1 MCNRLVHLQS
11 DCETIV
17 QGCKFGLAGSRAA
30 RGGGER
36 PPDASVAIRTWSAC
50 GACRPTRESWDYGVR
65 AGEKAR
71 GKWSGRVPG
80 VSGAASPRG
89 GRSRT
94 SYRSRYNYRHR
105 YRYRRG
111 IAASRAFRGCMQ
123 NKNLDK
129 HHAKTHR
136 NHREHRMLT
145 TVGLESL
152 TCGARPS
159 TRASWDWAHARGSPD
174 PMGKTKMLLV
184 LSRDRVDVA
193 RLQRMWTAV
202 GLGPSTCPP
211 TRERTSVACFRD
223 DVRCDAARVLG
234 LRRPRIAF
242 GACGRDGALV
252 AGTSVHGSSLVSWAA
267 VVDVRFASPPT
278 RGSWDCGHRVGID
291 EDVRALASSSA
302 DV

>member
-50 GACRPTRESWDYGVR
+50 GACPPTRESWDYGVR

-94 SYRSRYNYRHR
+94 SYLSRYNYRHR

-123 NKNLDK
+123 NKKRLGLQGSRIRVCCCPRDASPRSSCLDVDDRRARIADVRCAPV
-129 HHAKTHR
+129 HSSA
-136 NHREHRMLT
+136 
-145 TVGLESL
+145 VGL
-152 TCGARPS
+152 GPRARL
-159 TRASWDWAHARGSPD
+159 ARSDGT
-174 PMGKTKMLLV
+174 KTKMLIV
-184 LSRDRVDVA
+184 LSRDRVVA
-193 RLQRMWTAV
+193 ANVDGRR
-202 GLGPSTCPP
+202 
-211 TRERTSVACFRD
+211 
-223 DVRCDAARVLG
+223 AR
-234 LRRPRIAF
+234 I
-242 GACGRDGALV
+242 
-252 AGTSVHGSSLVSWAA
+252 
-267 VVDVRFASPPT
+267 VDVPAHT
-278 RGSWDCGHRVGID
+278 RAH
-291 EDVRALASSSA
+291 VRRLFSR
-302 DV
+302 

>member
-1 MCNRLVHLQS
+1 MSMGRPNRCQ
-11 DCETIV
+11 C
-17 QGCKFGLAGSRAA
+17 
-30 RGGGER
+30 GGV
-36 PPDASVAIRTWSAC
+36 SVAIRTWSAC
-50 GACRPTRESWDYGVR
+50 GACPPTRESWDYGVR

-129 HHAKTHR
+129 HNAKTHR
-136 NHREHRMLT
+136 NHREQRMWT

-159 TRASWDWAHARGSPD
+159 TRAPWDWGHARGSPD
-174 PMGKTKMLLV
+174 PMEQKTKMLIV

-193 RLQRMWTAV
+193 R
-202 GLGPSTCPP
+202 
-211 TRERTSVACFRD
+211 
-223 DVRCDAARVLG
+223 
-234 LRRPRIAF
+234 
-242 GACGRDGALV
+242 
-252 AGTSVHGSSLVSWAA
+252 
-267 VVDVRFASPPT
+267 
-278 RGSWDCGHRVGID
+278 
-291 EDVRALASSSA
+291 
-302 DV
+302 

>member
-1 MCNRLVHLQS
+1 MFIVDWFKCSEAGIHGGRRRRPWACGVGLRL
-11 DCETIV
+11 
-17 QGCKFGLAGSRAA
+17 A
-30 RGGGER
+30 RGSLETKRKRWPMSMGR
-36 PPDASVAIRTWSAC
+36 PNRCQCEGVSVAIRTWSAC
-50 GACRPTRESWDYGVR
+50 GACPPTRESWDYGVR

-145 TVGLESL
+145 TVGL
-152 TCGARPS
+152 
-159 TRASWDWAHARGSPD
+159 GS
-174 PMGKTKMLLV
+174 
-184 LSRDRVDVA
+184 
-193 RLQRMWTAV
+193 
-202 GLGPSTCPP
+202 STCPP

-278 RGSWDCGHRVGID
+278 RDSWDWGHRVSID